1 VLAVVVVVVVV
12 ASGMV
17 VAVGGAEPVAAAS
30 SCSSPVGPGQIRVV
44 VVVDPG
50 DGGPSGPTSTCLV
63 VAADGRANMG
73 SNVLAQRAQLLGRA
87 SPRYAGSGL
96 LCAIDSY
103 PGQGCPTGSGGAY
116 DYWAYFNGAG
126 GSWSYGSDNP
136 FVRRLGDGEIM
147 GWRYN
152 KGTPD
157 GQAPAPRIAPSSGL
171 FPPVVTPPP
180 AATAPPTG
188 SSGSTPAG
196 SVAPDGSVAPTP
208 GAAGSSTSDGDG
220 SEQGPADP
228 SAADPSAADG
238 AEADVGQGAATD
250 GESDGA
256 ADEGAATDAEG
267 TVELAADPASAD
279 GSGSD
284 AGRWL
289 GVAIVVAA
297 IGALGTGAAVRSR
310 TRARP

>member
-1 VLAVVVVVVVV
+1 VLAVVVVAAGLV
-12 ASGMV
+12 G
-17 VAVGGAEPVAAAS
+17 AVGGAEPAAAAD

-50 DGGPSGPTSTCLV
+50 DGGPSGPISTCLV
-63 VAADGRANMG
+63 VTADGRDNMG

-96 LCAIDSY
+96 LCAIDGY
-103 PGQGCPTGSGGAY
+103 PSQGCPTNSGGTY
-116 DYWAYFNGAG
+116 DYWAYFNGTG
-126 GSWSYGSDNP
+126 GSWSYGNDNP
-136 FVRRLGDGEIM
+136 FARRLADGEIM

-152 KGTPD
+152 KGAPD

-180 AATAPPTG
+180 APPATSAPSAGAPG
-188 SSGSTPAG
+188 SAPGG
-196 SVAPDGSVAPTP
+196 SVAPDGSAAPST
-208 GAAGSSTSDGDG
+208 GADGSTSEVDGA
-220 SEQGPADP
+220 EQGTADP
-228 SAADPSAADG
+228 SIADG
-238 AEADVGQGAATD
+238 AEDDAGSGEASNGEADGVP
-250 GESDGA
+250 
-256 ADEGAATDAEG
+256 EGGDATDADG

-289 GVAIVVAA
+289 GVAIVLAA
-297 IGALGTGAAVRSR
+297 IGALGAGAVVRSR